1 MSLAFHGPSGSF
13 ERRWIVYAMLR
24 DNVQHHLEHG
34 TRSTEFSHLHTLGE
48 ALIRG
53 EVSVPALELRRELER
68 VGDVLRR
75 SIEELA
81 VGVRTRSIQMV
92 RLPLPTEGE
101 TVLASSIGWEAP
113 FPLEGALTLDD
124 AFGSLVAELLRIT
137 DAATDSD
144 VVSVA
149 DS

>member
-34 TRSTEFSHLHTLGE
+34 TRGTEFPHLHALGE

-68 VGDVLRR
+68 VSDMLRR
-75 SIEELA
+75 PIEDLA
-81 VGVRTRSIQMV
+81 VSVRTRSIQMLRFPV
-92 RLPLPTEGE
+92 PTKGE
-101 TVLASSIGWEAP
+101 TVLASDIGWEAP
-113 FPLEGALTLDD
+113 FPLEGAPTLDD
-124 AFGSLVAELLRIT
+124 AFGSLVAELLRVT

-144 VVSVA
+144 LVTVV
-149 DS
+149 DT